1 MNANSKIE
9 TFSKLLFGSL
19 EERQALQRIKHQDK
33 YVDVLDQ
40 ILGIQPHKVGE
51 NYNLLTNNLID
62 VLRSIHN
69 KQRVNS
75 ESIKHINT
83 KITTS
88 ITESRDGVSMVRVE
102 EKSYTTTIQDFLGEV
117 ETIISRIPVNHE
129 DQRTNDFSSILL
141 PKLQNL
147 NKESFHQH
155 QVAIHKSGITME
167 KHPRF
172 KECLD
177 SFVNSLPE
185 NSEHHIN
192 DIIVHSYMC
201 EFVTSFVVDNRVAIA
216 VGVSLFVEIY
226 PLMKQTGGLKYFL
239 YSARDQVYYSKPFLT
254 NLQNFTYEHK
264 YPLAISAGTAIGL
277 IAFPELNVIPS
288 LFYSIPPTAL
298 ELHLPSNEFARNLY
312 LNVATGIKDGV
323 FLALDLYGDVR
334 REIFYKLIGQNI
346 EEIVVFTKNLFNGM
360 IK

>member
-1 MNANSKIE
+1 MNEKKIQS
-9 TFSKLLFGSL
+9 FSKFLFGTS
-19 EERQALQRIKHQDK
+19 EERQALERVKHQNQ

-40 ILGIQPHKVGE
+40 ILGIQPHKVE
-51 NYNLLTNNLID
+51 DNYNLLTNNLIT
-62 VLRSIHN
+62 VLKSIHN
-69 KQRVNS
+69 RQRINS
-75 ESIKHINT
+75 ESINGIQT
-83 KITTS
+83 KVTTT
-88 ITESRDGVSMVRVE
+88 ITENRDGVSMIRLE
-102 EKSYTTTIQDFLGEV
+102 ETSYATTIQDFLREV
-117 ETIISRIPVNHE
+117 ETIVSRIPANHE
-129 DQRTNDFSSILL
+129 DQRMNDFSAILL
-141 PKLQNL
+141 PKLQTL
-147 NKESFHQH
+147 NREAFHDS

-177 SFVNSLPE
+177 SFVNSLPA
-185 NSEHHIN
+185 NSDHHIN

-201 EFVTSFVVDNRVAIA
+201 EFVTSFVVDNRIAIA

-239 YSARDQVYYSKPFLT
+239 YSARDQVYYSKPLL
-254 NLQNFTYEHK
+254 NNIQNFTYEHR
-264 YPLAISAGTAIGL
+264 YPLGISAGAAIGL

-312 LNVATGIKDGV
+312 LNVAKGIKDRV
-323 FLALDLYGDVR
+323 FLGLDLYGEVR
-334 REIFYKLIGQNI
+334 REIFYKLIGENI
-346 EEIVVFTKNLFNGM
+346 EAGVGFVKRLLSGI